1 MDYDMA
7 THCSNYWLC
16 DAIIQQGKGVTGTEY
31 DHGSWQAAEVLQL
44 AMPFDVDNYNH
55 EHPYLLALLH
65 HLAMCEFSR
74 TSAPYWHLQIPSI
87 AIPNAVMFQKFD
99 KLSVLKL
106 SGRIFSL
113 SSPPFLYCH
122 SLKFLWL
129 DHCQDQEINTEGS
142 GTIKEEDIQRCFQRL
157 WVLDVRYTRC
167 DRILSARMLD
177 FMSQLRELNVTG
189 ALDWDIGQLQWRL
202 PNIRKLRVAKSTV
215 SRSSCSEKNLVS
227 GMNKLELLDLSGNRA
242 AMPVVYISEMST
254 ISHCLETVIITDGCV
269 GVQEF
274 SFKGCAKLKH
284 LLLSGLF
291 EDLGILDL
299 SRTAVKT
306 LDLSAVTAP
315 NLAQLFLDGCQK
327 LCAIL
332 WPPEDK
338 RRSYLQ
344 KIHMDTTESAAAS
357 ESLSEAHGGPVPSEL
372 YWCIWVRDAR
382 LLRSLVPFESYFYSR
397 SVHMEISSPA
407 IGLLGPAGKN
417 DDEAIN
423 SIKRGMPSFLDDARD
438 CYIHVQDCGLQ
449 ESSSEETSTVITIP
463 EMICRSARI
472 LHVHDSLSI
481 TSIPGP
487 APMLS
492 STWRLLYWC
501 RVERC
506 PKLECVFTTPQLQ
519 ESSDNFIFYYLK
531 TLWASQLPKAR
542 YIWNWSTAVAFDLG
556 DRSFEEL
563 SSLHLDL
570 CPRIIHVL
578 PLRMPMVERSLRN
591 LVTLEIV
598 WCGNLEVVF
607 PLYTSSADE
616 SRQHQEEQSR
626 ITVEFQ
632 NLKHIHLH
640 ELPKLRG
647 ICGHWKISAPMLETV
662 KVRGCWS
669 LKRLPAVSSS
679 KSKKVECDCEK
690 EWWGNLEWGM
700 TANHDPS
707 LYKTIH
713 SPYYKKA
720 TLRSSAL
727 I

>member
-1 MDYDMA
+1 
-7 THCSNYWLC
+7 
-16 DAIIQQGKGVTGTEY
+16 
-31 DHGSWQAAEVLQL
+31 
-44 AMPFDVDNYNH
+44 
-55 EHPYLLALLH
+55 
-65 HLAMCEFSR
+65 
-74 TSAPYWHLQIPSI
+74 
-87 AIPNAVMFQKFD
+87 
-99 KLSVLKL
+99 
-106 SGRIFSL
+106 
-113 SSPPFLYCH
+113 
-122 SLKFLWL
+122 
-129 DHCQDQEINTEGS
+129 
-142 GTIKEEDIQRCFQRL
+142 
-157 WVLDVRYTRC
+157 
-167 DRILSARMLD
+167 
-177 FMSQLRELNVTG
+177 
-189 ALDWDIGQLQWRL
+189 
-202 PNIRKLRVAKSTV
+202 
-215 SRSSCSEKNLVS
+215 
-227 GMNKLELLDLSGNRA
+227 MNKLELLDLSGNRA
-242 AMPVVYISEMST
+242 AMPVVAYISEMST
-254 ISHCLETVIITDGCV
+254 FSHCLEAVIITDGCV
-269 GVQEF
+269 GVQKF

-299 SRTAVKT
+299 SGTAVKT

-315 NLAQLFLDGCQK
+315 NLAQLFLDGCEK

-382 LLRSLVPFESYFYSR
+382 LLRSLVPLESYFYSR

-423 SIKRGMPSFLDDARD
+423 SIKRGSKDNSTCTYDDAVYNCKDCTLLQASQGDGDAPTLTRLSPCPSMSSFLDDARD
-438 CYIHVQDCGLQ
+438 CYMHVQDCGLQ

-492 STWRLLYWC
+492 STWRRLHWC

-506 PKLECVFTTPQLQ
+506 PELECVFTTPQLQ
-519 ESSDNFIFYYLK
+519 GSSDNYIFFCLK

-542 YIWNWSTAVAFDLG
+542 YIWNWSTSTAVAFDLG

-632 NLKHIHLH
+632 RLKHIHLH

-647 ICGHWKISAPMLETV
+647 ICGRWKISAPVLETV

-669 LKRLPAVSSS
+669 LKRLPAVSST